1 MINKKIGCGLL
12 CLMSLGLLA
21 CGEPTSTPAQTED
34 EEDYPQVTDTIE
46 EIMYKLAITGKGD
59 FTKGHDWAPAECND
73 IPELRFTRVDK
84 TEWKLENITLA
95 VGDLVKFV
103 FDGGWNNAIGYSGMD
118 SKSSAYANIKEAPS
132 DGNIEVVTAGTYD
145 FFYHPL
151 WVSDTATYAGSMAIK
166 LHA

>member
-34 EEDYPQVTDTIE
+34 DEDYSQVTDTIE
-46 EIMYKLAITGKGD
+46 ETMYNLAITGAGSFLPGKEYN
-59 FTKGHDWAPAECND
+59 WAPTKCKDMAN
-73 IPELRFTRVDK
+73 LHFTRVDK

-95 VGDLVKFV
+95 VGDVFKFV
-103 FDGGWNNAIGYSGMD
+103 FNDNWGGDFGYSAMD
-118 SKSSAYANIKEAPS
+118 SKSSAYENLED
-132 DGNIEVVTAGTYD
+132 DGGNCKVKVAGTYD

>member
-21 CGEPTSTPAQTED
+21 CGGPTSTPAQTED
-34 EEDYPQVTDTIE
+34 EEDYPQVTDPIE
-46 EIMYKLAITGKGD
+46 ETMYNLAITGEGA
-59 FTKGHDWAPAECND
+59 FTQGHNWKPAECKD
-73 IPELRFTRVDK
+73 IAELHFTRVDK

-95 VGDLVKFV
+95 VGEQFKFV
-103 FDGGWNNAIGYSGMD
+103 FNDNWGGDFGYSGMD
-118 SKSSAYANIKEAPS
+118 SKSPAYE
-132 DGNIEVVTAGTYD
+132 NIEDAGGNCKVKVAGTYD